1 MCGIC
6 GLVYHDPQRRV
17 ESATV
22 ERMCRSIVH
31 RGPDDRGV
39 HVSGHLG
46 IGIQRLKVI
55 DLESGH
61 QPMTNEDESVWIVFN
76 GEIYNYR
83 SLREQLKA
91 KGHVFRTRSDTESI
105 IHAYEE
111 YGQDCLGLLNGMFG
125 LAIWDARRKTL
136 LLARD
141 RLGIKP
147 LYYYRD
153 SEKLVFGSEL
163 KAILQAP
170 GIETTI
176 DLAALNNYL
185 TFEYI
190 PGPRSIFQRVRKL
203 EPGCTL
209 VWDGRSLVERSYWRL
224 PVKPAVR
231 QDPPTV
237 FRELMTDAVRSR
249 MVADV
254 PLGAFL
260 SGGIDSSIVVA
271 LMARLQEEPVKTF
284 SIGFKESSYNELEY
298 ARAVARQYGT
308 EHHEYTIEADALEL
322 TEKLID
328 HFDEPFGDFS
338 IFPTYLVSKMARRD
352 VTVAL
357 TGDGGDELFGG
368 YDTYL
373 AQRFDRRFYHWWPG
387 LLKRGLFEPVADRL
401 APRQAKKGLVNIF
414 KRFVQGAR
422 LPADLSH
429 ARWMI
434 FLTERERARLLSPDV
449 RRELADVDPY
459 DFLRRH
465 AAEAGEVDEL
475 SRSGYVDVK
484 SYLVDDILVK
494 VDRMSM
500 AVSLEVRVPF
510 LDHRMAEFSF
520 SLPPDL
526 KIDGWQRKALLRRS
540 MSEMLPEA
548 IRRRDKQ
555 GFSIPIKN
563 WIRGE
568 LRPMMTDLLAPG
580 RLRRKGYFNADT
592 VSRLVDE
599 HLRGVENHS
608 HKLWALMVFESWH
621 QAYVENSRPA

>member
-1 MCGIC
+1 
-6 GLVYHDPQRRV
+6 
-17 ESATV
+17 
-22 ERMCRSIVH
+22 
-31 RGPDDRGV
+31 
-39 HVSGHLG
+39 
-46 IGIQRLKVI
+46 
-55 DLESGH
+55 
-61 QPMTNEDESVWIVFN
+61 
-76 GEIYNYR
+76 
-83 SLREQLKA
+83 
-91 KGHVFRTRSDTESI
+91 
-105 IHAYEE
+105 
-111 YGQDCLGLLNGMFG
+111 
-125 LAIWDARRKTL
+125 
-136 LLARD
+136 
-141 RLGIKP
+141 
-147 LYYYRD
+147 
-153 SEKLVFGSEL
+153 
-163 KAILQAP
+163 
-170 GIETTI
+170 
-176 DLAALNNYL
+176 
-185 TFEYI
+185 
-190 PGPRSIFQRVRKL
+190 
-203 EPGCTL
+203 
-209 VWDGRSLVERSYWRL
+209 
-224 PVKPAVR
+224 
-231 QDPPTV
+231 
-237 FRELMTDAVRSR
+237 MTDAVRSR